1 MVWIKKVT
9 GVESN
14 TRTYG
19 ALQGK
24 LAREHL
30 ILENSKVVWQSS
42 TIRSGNKKPPSY
54 DEGLSFTDGS
64 LRDNFLCSL

>member
-14 TRTYG
+14 TRTVG

-42 TIRSGNKKPPSY
+42 TIRSGK
-54 DEGLSFTDGS
+54 
-64 LRDNFLCSL
+64 